1 MLETKQIN
9 SSATPK
15 SSSIRVWKDGVFF
28 YFSLNF
34 KHMEM
39 AKWRASLNNQ
49 CPLDWFRTQ
58 VVTTREKQSITTWQ
72 ICHVKGGGILV
83 VILTKLCLL

>member
-39 AKWRASLNNQ
+39 AKWRA
-49 CPLDWFRTQ
+49 
-58 VVTTREKQSITTWQ
+58 
-72 ICHVKGGGILV
+72 
-83 VILTKLCLL
+83 